1 MKIDRYRKW
10 LDELGLLNRP
20 WLILGSAPAPTLPE
34 ALLADH
40 ARVDI
45 NNAGRTAV
53 DLGLGRADL
62 TFRAKA
68 KPWSEHP
75 DLDTHALLWIH
86 TKPRWY
92 ARWKLRYRPHR
103 HIGSLEVLTPKAR
116 ERIVMA
122 EAAIPVSEIGDLGKV
137 TNGVAAA
144 CFGLACGV
152 PRIVL
157 SGISLT
163 TAGHSYDR
171 NNRLRMQ
178 ITEDR
183 AVLKALAK
191 RSEVSTTESELAGET
206 GLTLYKGL

>member
-1 MKIDRYRKW
+1 MKIDRYRGW
-10 LDELGLLNRP
+10 LGELGILDRP
-20 WLILGSAPAPTLPE
+20 WLILGSAPSPTLP
-34 ALLADH
+34 AGVLADH

-45 NNAGRTAV
+45 NNSGRTAEEM
-53 DLGLGRADL
+53 GLGRADL

-75 DLDTHALLWIH
+75 NLDTHGLLWIH

-92 ARWKLRYRPHR
+92 AKLKLRYRPHR
-103 HIGSLEVLTPKAR
+103 HIESLEVLTPKVR

-122 EAAIPVSEIGDLGKV
+122 ETALPVSEIGDLGKV
-137 TNGVAAA
+137 TNGIAAA

-152 PRIVL
+152 PSIVL
-157 SGISLT
+157 AGISLT
-163 TAGHSYDR
+163 SGGHSYNQ
-171 NNRLRMQ
+171 NNRARMQ

-191 RSEVSTTESELAGET
+191 RNDISTTEAELAEET
-206 GLTLYKGL
+206 GLTLFRC